1 MRGREQRGECG
12 KARDQKKL
20 DSWGEKSKQR
30 DHPRSSKE
38 NQLGSYCSRGHGRE
52 NDPGELQEK
61 RQNIGSDW
69 IFK

>member
-1 MRGREQRGECG
+1 MG
-12 KARDQKKL
+12 KLGIRKSSIHGGK
-20 DSWGEKSKQR
+20 KSKQR